1 MGRTNLC
8 LSIFTPTI
16 YSGLT
21 IYPMLAFVAKGMTY
35 ICTQIQGGKK
45 ILLGKSIYL
54 RLSLL
59 DRDRLQLV
67 SNWT

>member
-1 MGRTNLC
+1 
-8 LSIFTPTI
+8 
-16 YSGLT
+16 
-21 IYPMLAFVAKGMTY
+21 MLAFVAKGMTY